1 MKVVEDIILFYG
13 NCFFC
18 THLVNNQPI
27 AAWLPIVSTC
37 LSVNLIVY
45 LQMNKGVKFLKKL

>member
-45 LQMNKGVKFLKKL
+45 LQMNKEVKFLKKL